1 MLLQRRRARAGARAR
16 HAGEHTVNWADG
28 RLPVSEGGGL
38 LRKAFPEHWS
48 FLLGE
53 IALYSFV
60 VLLLTGVWLTL
71 FFKPSMTEVVY
82 NGSYEPLLGVRM
94 SEAYRSTVDISFDV
108 RGGLLIRQVHHWAA
122 LVFLSAIG
130 VHLLRIFF
138 TGAFRRPREVN
149 WLIGLTLFVLALAE
163 GFAGYSLPDDLLS
176 GTGLRIAQGI
186 MLSIPVVGTY
196 VNMFVFGGEYPG
208 EDIVPRLYSVH
219 ILLLPALLVAL
230 VTVHLILVFYLKHTQ
245 WAGRGRTNRNAV
257 GKPMFPQFMTN
268 STGLFLMVFGLLT
281 VLAAVA
287 EINPIW
293 TYGPYRPDIVSTGS
307 QPDWYVG
314 FLEGSLRLMP
324 PFETA
329 VAGHTVM
336 WNVLVPAVLLPGALF
351 AVLYAYPFF
360 ERWVTG
366 DQEEHHLCDRPRD
379 KPVRTGLGVA
389 AIVFYGVL
397 LLAGG
402 NDILAHTFDVSL
414 NLLTWIFRVS
424 LVLAP
429 PLAFVVTK
437 RVCLALQEH
446 DRERL
451 AEGEETGEVHQTLAG
466 GYAESH
472 GPLDPEEHYVLRARR
487 QPEPLA
493 PSAKEGDAP
502 HVGRL
507 RATLSEWYY
516 GDRVDVE
523 ETERGRESAPE
534 AAAAADAAG
543 RDPYSG
549 EPER

>member
-1 MLLQRRRARAGARAR
+1 MAEG
-16 HAGEHTVNWADG
+16 TVDRADG
-28 RLPVSEGGGL
+28 RLPVPEGGGL

-71 FFKPSMTEVVY
+71 FFEPSMTQVVY
-82 NGSYEPLLGVRM
+82 DGSYRPLRGVSM

-149 WLIGLTLFVLALAE
+149 WLIGVTLFVLALAE

-176 GTGLRIAQGI
+176 GTGLRIAQGV
-186 MLSIPVVGTY
+186 MMSVPVVGTY
-196 VNMFVFGGEYPG
+196 LSMFVFGGEYPG
-208 EDIVPRLYSVH
+208 HDLIPRLYSVH
-219 ILLLPALLVAL
+219 ILLVPALLVAL
-230 VTVHLILVFYLKHTQ
+230 VTLHLILVFHLKHTQ
-245 WAGRGRTNRNAV
+245 WAGRGRTSRNAV
-257 GKPMFPQFMTN
+257 GRPMFPQFMTN
-268 STGLFLMVFGLLT
+268 STGLFFMVFGVVT

-287 EINPIW
+287 QINPIW
-293 TYGPYRPDIVSTGS
+293 AYGPYRPDVISAGS

-351 AVLYAYPFF
+351 ALLYAYPFF

-366 DQEEHHLCDRPRD
+366 DHEEHHLCDRPRD

-402 NDILAHTFDVSL
+402 NDILAHTFHVSL

-429 PLAFVVTK
+429 PLAFAVTK
-437 RVCLALQEH
+437 RVCLALQER
-446 DRERL
+446 DVERL
-451 AEGEETGEVHQTLAG
+451 SEGEETGELHQTLAG
-466 GYAESH
+466 GYTESR
-472 GPLDPEEHYVLRARR
+472 GPLDAEERYVLRSR
-487 QPEPLA
+487 QEPLPLA
-493 PSAKEGDAP
+493 PSPRKGDAP

-507 RATLSEWYY
+507 RAALSAWYY
-516 GDRVDVE
+516 DDRAVGE
-523 ETERGRESAPE
+523 EPEQERGSAPGAARTAATSEPE
-534 AAAAADAAG
+534 A
-543 RDPYSG
+543 YSG
-549 EPER
+549 DPER